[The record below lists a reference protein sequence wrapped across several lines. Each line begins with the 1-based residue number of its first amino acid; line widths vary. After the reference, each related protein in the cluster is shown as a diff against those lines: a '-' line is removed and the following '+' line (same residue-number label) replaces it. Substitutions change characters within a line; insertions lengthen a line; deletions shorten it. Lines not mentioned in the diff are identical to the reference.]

1 MLPSLGALAD
11 ATLRVWRLDDGAWL
25 LLAGPPA
32 AAPRAPREPGRADA
46 AFVAMPDAGG
56 LWLEVVPT
64 AGQRPDDV
72 VRRVMPVLAG
82 VAHLESTVESLT
94 TELASRYEEID
105 LIYTIGELL
114 GRSQAVAEVADHIL
128 REVASVLGARQ
139 AGIRIVDE
147 EAGVLRLV
155 AIVGSAADG
164 IPREV
169 PLDAPDDVVVV
180 RAVRTRRVETGPQAQ
195 WVAGEVLAVPM
206 LHAAPGGPTRV
217 VGTLALADRAGGGTF
232 TREETKLLAA
242 VATQIGTALENT
254 RLAEREREQHTLERE
269 LAMAHDLQQKLM
281 PTPAVLQGE
290 ADVAVTSL
298 SAESLGGDFYTF
310 ARFGRGRIG
319 VMLGDVSSH
328 GFSAALIAAQ
338 VMAAA
343 GIYANSAIA
352 PDETLALIRESLGD
366 ELEHTEMY
374 LTVFYGILEPSTGRL
389 AYSNSGH
396 PHAFRV
402 PRYGP
407 AARLAPTAPPL
418 GLAMDA
424 ELGRESLPWTF
435 GTDMLVLCTDGL
447 IDQPNAEGERYGEQ
461 RFLEQLEEGRLLS
474 PAELERRILADVAA
488 FGGEP
493 HDDTTLLILRM

>member
-1 MLPSLGALAD
+1 
-11 ATLRVWRLDDGAWL
+11 
-25 LLAGPPA
+25 
-32 AAPRAPREPGRADA
+32 
-46 AFVAMPDAGG
+46 
-56 LWLEVVPT
+56 
-64 AGQRPDDV
+64 
-72 VRRVMPVLAG
+72 MPVITG
-82 VAHLESTVESLT
+82 VAHLESTIGSLT
-94 TELASRYEEID
+94 TELSSRYEEID

-139 AGIRIVDE
+139 AGIRILDE
-147 EAGVLRLV
+147 DAGVLRLV
-155 AIVGSAADG
+155 AIIGSAADG
-164 IPREV
+164 IPRDV
-169 PLDAPDDVVVV
+169 PLDAPDSVVVL
-180 RAVRTRRVETGPQAQ
+180 RAVRTRRVETGPQPE
-195 WVAGEVLAVPM
+195 WVEGEVLAVPM
-206 LHAAPGGPTRV
+206 LHAAAGMPMRV

-242 VATQIGTALENT
+242 VATQIGAALENT

-298 SAESLGGDFYTF
+298 PADSVGGDFYTF

-352 PDETLALIRESLGD
+352 PDETLALIRESLGE
-366 ELEHTEMY
+366 ELENTEMY
-374 LTVFYGILEPSTGRL
+374 LTVFYGILEPTTGRL
-389 AYSNSGH
+389 VYSNSGH
-396 PHAFRV
+396 PHAFRL
-402 PRYGP
+402 PRTGP
-407 AARLAPTAPPL
+407 PVRLAPTAPPL

-424 ELGRESLPWTF
+424 DLGRESVPWAF
-435 GTDMLVLCTDGL
+435 GADMLVLCTDGL
-447 IDQPNAEGERYGEQ
+447 IDQPDGEGARYGEA
-461 RFLEQLEEGRLLS
+461 RLLAQLEAGRALS
-474 PAELERRILADVAA
+474 PAELERRVLADVAS
-488 FGGEP
+488 FGGERF
-493 HDDTTLLILRM
+493 DDTTLLILRM